1 MTSTSTKIA
10 ELNDA
15 MRRAGPFATSG
26 WTMTAGVQSLG
37 TDLILQAVLAV
48 QSFNAFTPDNDPY
61 REHDFGSI
69 TVAGHRLFW
78 KIDYYGLSL
87 GEASADPSDPAVTR
101 RILTIML
108 ASEY

>member
-1 MTSTSTKIA
+1 MTSKVTKIA
-10 ELNDA
+10 DLNDA

-37 TDLILQAVLAV
+37 TDVVLQAVLAV
-48 QSFNAFTPDNDPY
+48 QSFNNFTRDNDPY

-69 TVAGHRLFW
+69 TVAGHKLFW

-87 GEASADPSDPAVTR
+87 EDGSGDPANPAVTR